1 MSAGKGKELIKI
13 GKSPLFNS
21 LVDGIMILDPDACC
35 VQINQAA
42 ADIFAVNPEHFIGQN
57 VVECHSPLFQAQVL
71 ELMEEFRS
79 GNKEAYEKRNIKVN
93 QRLLD
98 VFMTPLRDSK
108 NRFLGLIMMV
118 RDVTREREMQDKLIR
133 QEKLAVVGQLAAGL
147 AHEIRNPLT
156 TVMGF
161 MQLLNP
167 LLPEGKAREYAALV
181 NEELRRIKG
190 LVSEI
195 LLLTKPSAPNFRD
208 VDLINLV
215 RETLAVMVSEANL
228 KGVALEGVTYGQ
240 AYVRADREQIKQ
252 VLVNFIKNAVD
263 ACGSRGKVVVEVES
277 REQEWAVLV
286 MDDGPGLPPEVLNKV
301 FEPFFTTKEE
311 GMGLGLVVSKQIAET
326 HGGRIELGNWP
337 TGGAVATLYLPKLS
351 RTH

>member
-1 MSAGKGKELIKI
+1 MSGGKGKELIKI

-21 LVDGIMILDPDACC
+21 LSDGIMILDPEACC

-42 ADIFAVNPEHFIGQN
+42 ADIFAVNPETFIGQS
-57 VVECHSPLFQAQVL
+57 VVECHSPLLQEQVL
-71 ELMEEFRS
+71 QLLEEFRS
-79 GNKEAYEKRNIKVN
+79 GRVDSYEKRDIKAGH
-93 QRLLD
+93 RLLD
-98 VFMTPLRDSK
+98 IYLTPLRDSRS
-108 NRFLGLIMMV
+108 RFLGLIMMI

-161 MQLLNP
+161 MQLLGP

-181 NEELRRIKG
+181 NDELRRIKG

-195 LLLTKPSAPNFRD
+195 LLLTKPSAPNFRE

-228 KGVALEGVTYGQ
+228 KGIALDGITYGQ

-263 ACGSRGKVVVEVES
+263 ACGSRGKVVVEVEDC
-277 REQEWAVLV
+277 EQEWAVQVL
-286 MDDGPGLPPEVLNKV
+286 DDGPGLTEDVLNKI

-311 GMGLGLVVSKQIAET
+311 GMGLGLVVCKQIAES
-326 HGGRIELGNWP
+326 HGGRIKLGNRP
-337 TGGAVATLYLPKLS
+337 GGGAVATLYLPKLS